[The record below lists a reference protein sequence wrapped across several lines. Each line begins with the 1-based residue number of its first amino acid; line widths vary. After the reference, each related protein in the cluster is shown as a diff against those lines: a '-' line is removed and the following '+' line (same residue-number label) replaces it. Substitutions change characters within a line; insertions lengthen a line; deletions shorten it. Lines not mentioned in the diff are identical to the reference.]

1 MKQSR
6 IPVITVDGPS
16 ASGKGTVSREVAVA
30 LGWHLLDSGA
40 LYRLTALAA
49 LKQNQSWD
57 DEKALHALALGLNIE
72 FLDRGGSTRVM
83 LDGEEVSDAIRSE
96 QCSLGASKVAVLP
109 AVRQALLARQQAF
122 RQAPGLV
129 ADGRDMGSV
138 VFPDAQLKIFITAS
152 AEERANRR
160 FKQLKQAGN
169 SVNLA
174 DLLTDIQERDRR
186 DSERSHAPL
195 KPAQNA
201 EIIDTT
207 SMTVAQV
214 VQRIMLLWH
223 QRSQH

>member
-1 MKQSR
+1 MNQDQA
-6 IPVITVDGPS
+6 PVITIDGPS
-16 ASGKGTVSREVAVA
+16 ASGKGTVSREVAKI
-30 LGWHLLDSGA
+30 LGWHMLDSGA

-49 LKQNQSWD
+49 LKRQMSWD
-57 DEKALHALALGLNIE
+57 NEEALKQLALN
-72 FLDRGGSTRVM
+72 LDIAFQDDDDTTRVL
-83 LDGEEVSDAIRSE
+83 LDGEDVSEQIRSE
-96 QCSLGASKVAVLP
+96 QCSLGASKVAVL
-109 AVRQALLARQQAF
+109 AGVRQALLARQRAF
-122 RQAPGLV
+122 LQAPGLV

-138 VFPDAQLKIFITAS
+138 VFPQAQLKIFITAS

-160 FKQLKQAGN
+160 YKQLKQGGN

-195 KPAQNA
+195 KPAENA

-214 VQRIMLLWH
+214 VQRIQALW
-223 QRSQH
+223 QQCQ